1 MTKRVFI
8 AGLVASIAMAMVEMM
23 YEGLFGVGFWS
34 APVFI
39 AATVLRDL
47 QTVAIP
53 VTFSAVPVVVGLMG
67 HMMNS
72 VILGLIFVTLVPL
85 CTGPFRTRVKG
96 IVSGAG
102 YALLVFFLM
111 WFVVL
116 PVVDPV
122 MLHLN
127 PYVFAMAHIVWGVVL
142 GGMVTLRSDPMRT

>member
-1 MTKRVFI
+1 
-8 AGLVASIAMAMVEMM
+8 MAMVEMI

-39 AATVLRDL
+39 AATVLRNL
-47 QTVAIP
+47 QSVAIP
-53 VTFSAVPVVVGLMG
+53 VSFELVPAVVGLME

-72 VILGLIFVTLVPL
+72 VLLGFLFVSVVPL
-85 CTGPFRTRVKG
+85 CTGPLRTRLKG
-96 IVSGAG
+96 TVGGIG

-116 PVVDPV
+116 PIIDPV

-127 PYVFAMAHIVWGVVL
+127 PYVFAMAHIVWGAVL
-142 GGMVTLRSDPMRT
+142 GYIAYGGAQTRIVGATQTV